1 MHPAG
6 PTQGFKRRLS
16 LALALNKS
24 LYVFKTLALLDRFKS
39 KLSSAIS
46 ENPEMPGV
54 EEEEEELGEDDD
66 KGW

>member
-1 MHPAG
+1 M
-6 PTQGFKRRLS
+6 
-16 LALALNKS
+16 
-24 LYVFKTLALLDRFKS
+24 KTLALLDRFKS

-46 ENPEMPGV
+46 ETPDTPGE